1 MRYLVTG
8 GTGFIGATLVRR
20 LLEQG
25 HAVRVLDNN
34 SRGAT
39 RRLGKAAG
47 EVEMVEADIR
57 DADRVRA
64 AAHGIDS
71 VLHLAY
77 VNGTEFFYNQPE
89 LVMDVGVRGMLSVL
103 DACRAENVRELVLAS
118 SSEVYQTPPRVPT
131 AEDVPLSIPD
141 VMNPRYSYGG
151 GKLACELMAVNYGR
165 TGFDRVMIFRPHNV
179 YGPDMGWEHVLP
191 QFILRAA
198 DAIAAH
204 PSGPVP
210 FPIQG
215 DGSQTRAFTHVDD
228 FVEGVLTMLARGSH
242 LGLYHI
248 GNPEEVTIRAL
259 AGRLLRLMG
268 REANIIAG
276 EEPAGA
282 TPRRCPDIG
291 KLRAL
296 GYAPKVGLEAGL
308 PPMIEWY
315 LANRKLQPTKTKATA

>member
-8 GTGFIGATLVRR
+8 GTGFIGSTLVRR
-20 LLEQG
+20 LLGQG

-34 SRGAT
+34 SRGAP
-39 RRLGKAAG
+39 RRLGEAAKA
-47 EVEMVEADIR
+47 VELIEADIR
-57 DADRVRA
+57 DAGRVRA
-64 AAHGIDS
+64 AARGVDS

-89 LVMDVGVRGMLSVL
+89 LVLDVGLRGMLNVL
-103 DACRAENVRELVLAS
+103 DACRAEGVRELVLAS

-151 GKLACELMAVNYGR
+151 GKLACELMALNYGR
-165 TGFDRVMIFRPHNV
+165 TGFERVMVFRPHNV

-198 DAIAAH
+198 DAIAVH
-204 PSGPVP
+204 PAGPVP

-228 FVEGVLTMLARGSH
+228 FVDGVLAMLARGSH

-248 GNPEEVTIRAL
+248 GNPEEITIREL
-259 AGRLLRLMG
+259 AGKVLRLMG
-268 REANIIAG
+268 REAKIVAG
-276 EEPAGA
+276 EEPPGA
-282 TPRRCPDIG
+282 TPRRCPDIA

-296 GYAPKVGLEAGL
+296 GFSPKIGLDAGL
-308 PPMIEWY
+308 PPMIDWY
-315 LANRKLQPTKTKATA
+315 LANRKLQAMKAKSAA

>member
-8 GTGFIGATLVRR
+8 GTGFIGATLVKR
-20 LLEQG
+20 LLAQG
-25 HAVRVLDNN
+25 HLVRVLDNN
-34 SRGAT
+34 SRGAP
-39 RRLGKAAG
+39 RRLGAAARDI
-47 EVEMVEADIR
+47 EMVEADIR
-57 DADRVRA
+57 DADKVRTA
-64 AAHGIDS
+64 ARGVDS

-77 VNGTEFFYNQPE
+77 VNGTEFFYDQPE
-89 LVMDVGVRGMLSVL
+89 LVLDVGLRGMLNVL
-103 DACRAENVRELVLAS
+103 DACRAEKVPELVLAS
-118 SSEVYQTPPRVPT
+118 SSEVYQTPPTVPT

-151 GKLACELMAVNYGR
+151 GKLACELMALNYGR
-165 TGFDRVMIFRPHNV
+165 KGFKRVMVFRPHNV

-204 PSGPVP
+204 PSGAVP

-228 FVEGVLTMLARGSH
+228 FVDGVLAMLARGSH

-259 AGRLLRLMG
+259 AEKVLRVMG
-268 REANIIAG
+268 RDANIVAG
-276 EEPAGA
+276 REPPGA
-282 TPRRCPDIG
+282 TPRRCPDIA

-296 GYAPKVGLEAGL
+296 GYAPKIPLAAGL
-308 PPMIEWY
+308 PPMVDWY
-315 LANRKLQPTKTKATA
+315 LANRKLQPGKEKSIA